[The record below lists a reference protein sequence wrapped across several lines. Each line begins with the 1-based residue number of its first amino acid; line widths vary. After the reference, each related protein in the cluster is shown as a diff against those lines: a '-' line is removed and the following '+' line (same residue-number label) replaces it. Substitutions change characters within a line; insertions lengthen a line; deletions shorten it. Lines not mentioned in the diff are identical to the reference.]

1 MIRSRKVVAAAF
13 VFILLAGSRPAPG
26 QTLKPGPQVL
36 TFFSDV
42 DDTEQPYGLYLPRN
56 YSARKKYP
64 LVVSLHGAGSNH
76 RLNLRRVFG
85 QSNREG
91 ETDVEATRY
100 FPELRDVDF
109 IVASPYARGTMGYQ
123 GLAEKDVYD
132 VLADA
137 MKRFSIDEDRI
148 YLTGLSMGGGGTL
161 WLGLTRPDL
170 WAAIAPVC
178 PAPPADAADLAGNA
192 LNLPIHI
199 HQGGADPVV
208 KPEGTRDWVK
218 KLKELGTDVG
228 YTEYPGVQHNS
239 WENAYK
245 NAAIFGW
252 FAKFKRNRFPERVRF
267 VTTRYKYDGAYWVW
281 IDRLTPGTAAR
292 VDAKFAGPNR
302 LEIATAGLEALTLRL
317 AGHPKLKGG
326 KPVNVLIDGQAMAT
340 RAAGG
345 DLALVRRDGA
355 WTAAKYEAPAGAK
368 RKGAEGPLGE
378 ALSGRHIYVYG
389 TAGNPTREESLAR
402 RDVAAKAADWSSAR
416 GRLMVF
422 PRAIA
427 DREVRPSDLATSNLI
442 LFGTRET
449 NALIEKFADR
459 LPIQLD
465 PAAAS
470 IYGLAYIFPIDG
482 QYVVVCSGLPW
493 WTPTPPPPAGAARRG
508 GFAAG
513 TALGLNAFQDFI
525 LFKDSPATPV
535 AEGRFDA
542 DWRLSATDAEKLA
555 ASGVV
560 QVRRGSILKSES
572 FFPEESQTRRNDRR
586 IVEDA
591 PISIDFLEGGLD
603 SQGGAVRPMGGHR
616 LDDVGHRQNPG
627 FEENVVPFQLLRIP
641 GSVHPFVVLEN
652 HFGDGPGEFDFV
664 EDVIADLGMGLDQRV
679 FDLRENRRFAQDF
692 GGDGHL
698 PDVMNQAGHADS
710 FHAFRGKP

>member
-1 MIRSRKVVAAAF
+1 VHLNIRRLTFAALALGLLAAA
-13 VFILLAGSRPAPG
+13 RPAPG

-42 DDTEQPYGLYLPRN
+42 DDTEQPYGLYLPRGYN
-56 YSARKKYP
+56 PRKRYP

-85 QSNREG
+85 MSNAGG

-100 FPELRDVDF
+100 FPALKDVDY
-109 IVASPYARGTMGYQ
+109 IVVSPFARGTMGYQ
-123 GLAEKDVYD
+123 SLAEKDVYD
-132 VLADA
+132 ALADVRR
-137 MKRFSIDEDRI
+137 RFSIDEDRI

-178 PAPPADAADLAGNA
+178 PAPPAEAADLAPNA
-192 LNLPIHI
+192 LNLPVHI

-218 KLKELGTDVG
+218 RLKDLGTDVG
-228 YTEYPGVQHNS
+228 YTEYPDVQHNS

-245 NAAIFGW
+245 DAAIFSW

-267 VTTRYKYDGAYWVW
+267 VTTRYKYDGAYWVR
-281 IDRLTPGTAAR
+281 IDRLTPGTAAS
-292 VDAKFAGPNR
+292 VDAKFTSPNR

-317 AGHPKLKGG
+317 AGHPKFASG
-326 KPVNVLIDGQAMAT
+326 KPLDVAIDGQDVAA

-355 WTAAKYEAPAGAK
+355 WTAAKYEASAGTK

-378 ALSGRHIYVYG
+378 ALAGRHVYVYG
-389 TAGNPTREESLAR
+389 TEGNPAREESLAR
-402 RDVAAKAADWSSAR
+402 RDIAAKAADWSSAR

-442 LFGTRET
+442 LFGTKET

-459 LPIQLD
+459 LPIHLD
-465 PAAAS
+465 PAAVS
-470 IYGLAYIFPIDG
+470 NYGLVYIFPIDDH
-482 QYVVVCSGLPW
+482 YVVVSSGLPW
-493 WTPTPPPPAGAARRG
+493 WTLPTRGAGAPQVVTAPSAAAPPPPAAPARRG

-513 TALGLNAFQDFI
+513 TALGLNAFQDFL

-535 AEGRFDA
+535 AEGRFDG
-542 DWRLSATDAEKLA
+542 DWRLSAAYAEKMNA
-555 ASGVV
+555 AGVV
-560 QVRRGSILKSES
+560 VIK
-572 FFPEESQTRRNDRR
+572 D
-586 IVEDA
+586 
-591 PISIDFLEGGLD
+591 
-603 SQGGAVRPMGGHR
+603 GAVT
-616 LDDVGHRQNPG
+616 
-627 FEENVVPFQLLRIP
+627 
-641 GSVHPFVVLEN
+641 
-652 HFGDGPGEFDFV
+652 
-664 EDVIADLGMGLDQRV
+664 
-679 FDLRENRRFAQDF
+679 
-692 GGDGHL
+692 
-698 PDVMNQAGHADS
+698 
-710 FHAFRGKP
+710 K

>member
-1 MIRSRKVVAAAF
+1 MIRSRKILAAVF
-13 VFILLAGSRPAPG
+13 VFILLAGGRPAPG
-26 QTLKPGPQVL
+26 QTLKPGPQVA

-42 DDTEQPYGLYLPRN
+42 DDTDQPYGLYLPRN
-56 YSARKKYP
+56 YNARKKYP

-100 FPELRDVDF
+100 FPELKDVDF

-132 VLADA
+132 VLADVL
-137 MKRFSIDEDRI
+137 KRFSIDEDRI

-178 PAPPADAADLAGNA
+178 PAPPTEASELAGNA
-192 LNLPIHI
+192 LNLPVHI

-218 KLKELGTDVG
+218 KLQDLGTDVG

-245 NAAIFGW
+245 DAAIFGW
-252 FAKFKRNRFPERVRF
+252 FTKFRRNRFPGRVRF
-267 VTTRYKYDGAYWVW
+267 ATTRYKYDGAYWVR
-281 IDRLTPGTAAR
+281 IDRLTPGSAAS
-292 VDAKFAGPNR
+292 VDAKFTGSNR
-302 LEIATAGLEALTLRL
+302 LEITTAGLEALTLRL
-317 AGHPKLKGG
+317 AGHPKFAPGR
-326 KPVNVLIDGQAMAT
+326 PVDVAIDGQSVSA
-340 RAAGG
+340 RPAGG
-345 DLALVRRDGA
+345 DIALLRREGA
-355 WTAAKYEAPAGAK
+355 WTAASYEAPAGAK

-378 ALSGRHIYVYG
+378 ALAGRHVYVYG
-389 TAGNPTREESLAR
+389 TAGNPAREESLAR
-402 RDVAAKAADWSSAR
+402 RDAAAKAADWSSAR

-427 DREVRPSDLATSNLI
+427 DREVRPSDLASSNLI
-442 LFGTRET
+442 LFGTKET

-459 LPIQLD
+459 LPIHLD
-465 PAAAS
+465 SAAAS
-470 IYGLAYIFPIDG
+470 TYGLAYIFPLDNH
-482 QYVVVCSGLPW
+482 YAVVSSGLPW
-493 WTPTPPPPAGAARRG
+493 WTPAPPPPAGAAPGAAAPRRG

-535 AEGRFDA
+535 AEGRFDG
-542 DWRLSATDAEKLA
+542 DWRLSAADAEKMRA
-555 ASGVV
+555 TGVV
-560 QVRRGSILKSES
+560 VIRDGSIAK
-572 FFPEESQTRRNDRR
+572 
-586 IVEDA
+586 
-591 PISIDFLEGGLD
+591 
-603 SQGGAVRPMGGHR
+603 
-616 LDDVGHRQNPG
+616 
-627 FEENVVPFQLLRIP
+627 
-641 GSVHPFVVLEN
+641 
-652 HFGDGPGEFDFV
+652 
-664 EDVIADLGMGLDQRV
+664 
-679 FDLRENRRFAQDF
+679 
-692 GGDGHL
+692 
-698 PDVMNQAGHADS
+698 
-710 FHAFRGKP
+710 